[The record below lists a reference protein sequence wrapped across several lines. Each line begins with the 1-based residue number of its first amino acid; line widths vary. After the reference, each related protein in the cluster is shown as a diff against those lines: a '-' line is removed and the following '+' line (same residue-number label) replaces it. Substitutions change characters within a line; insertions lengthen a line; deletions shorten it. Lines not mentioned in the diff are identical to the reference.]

1 MPDHAKPSMLKDAY
15 YWGRAYA
22 GHLRD
27 ETAGAWHRAWWS
39 EVVMLGAFLL
49 LFAATAVVTA
59 LTNSPWDWLVLFTEA
74 AFFGALLRW
83 LVQLGR
89 DREYTERLLSTQ
101 ATGAP
106 RIANVRCSEGREHRF
121 IYGPNGWQEAG
132 PSVRSMV
139 EELT

>member
-15 YWGRAYA
+15 YWARAYA

-27 ETAGAWHRAWWS
+27 ETAGAWRRAWWS
-39 EVVMLGAFLL
+39 EVVMLAAFAL
-49 LFAATAVVTA
+49 LFAATAATAFVTD
-59 LTNSPWDWLVLFTEA
+59 SPWDWAVLITEA
-74 AFFGALLRW
+74 LFVGALLRW
-83 LVQLGR
+83 LHDLGR
-89 DREYTERLLSTQ
+89 DREYTQRLLATEP
-101 ATGAP
+101 TGAP

-121 IYGPNGWQEAG
+121 IYGPSGWQEAG